1 MLPCVLRP
9 NWSKKT
15 ARRRNHKTQR
25 VSRPG
30 QTRHRP
36 IQGRPQQRVEL
47 LGDVEHVG
55 LAGTMC
61 QPIRFSLRSR
71 RIAHVRSIALPELR
85 RPNDLHYRV
94 GTTGKRARPP
104 GFFLRSL
111 ANATR
116 GQRGGTPNN
125 NSSRKRKISLTGS
138 RALLSGVPTLSA
150 VSVRPG
156 CSRTQTVQN
165 RPPALVY
172 STENRRPGCLPRS
185 VRVTSIGQI
194 PVRIVAW
201 TSYARKRTLG
211 HHLMRPDGRPW

>member
-1 MLPCVLRP
+1 MSADTFL
-9 NWSKKT
+9 SEKQ
-15 ARRRNHKTQR
+15 A
-25 VSRPG
+25 
-30 QTRHRP
+30 HRP
-36 IQGRPQQRVEL
+36 CSKYRPARVAQAQR
-47 LGDVEHVG
+47 
-55 LAGTMC
+55 
-61 QPIRFSLRSR
+61 PSLPSWHHWE
-71 RIAHVRSIALPELR
+71 ASPA
-85 RPNDLHYRV
+85 
-94 GTTGKRARPP
+94 T
-104 GFFLRSL
+104 GFFSASL

>member
-104 GFFLRSL
+104 GFFLRVLQTLHVGNVAEHPTTTAVAKERLASL
-111 ANATR
+111 GAGHCSPEFR
-116 GQRGGTPNN
+116 R
-125 NSSRKRKISLTGS
+125 S
-138 RALLSGVPTLSA
+138 ALF
-150 VSVRPG
+150 R
-156 CSRTQTVQN
+156 
-165 RPPALVY
+165 
-172 STENRRPGCLPRS
+172 
-185 VRVTSIGQI
+185 
-194 PVRIVAW
+194 
-201 TSYARKRTLG
+201 
-211 HHLMRPDGRPW
+211 